1 MHIGVYI
8 FPTAY
13 SIRVD
18 ELARA
23 LEERGFES
31 LFLPEHTHIPTS
43 RLSPW
48 PGGGPIPKEYVH
60 LMDPFVALSFAVAV
74 TTRLRLGTGICL
86 LPEHDPIVVAKT
98 IATLDVLSKGRFE
111 FGIGAGWNAEEMENH
126 GTEFG
131 TRFRVMS
138 DRARALKVIWTEE
151 ESTYHGEFTDFDA
164 IWSYPKPVQR
174 PHPPILIGGESDHTL
189 RRVVDF
195 GDGWLPRAR
204 AIDPVTRLETLRALA
219 ADAGRDPETISVSVF
234 GAQAQAATL
243 DRYAEA
249 GIKRALLQ
257 LPPQDREQVLPLL
270 DTYSRLLR

>member
-8 FPTAY
+8 FPSAY

-31 LFLPEHTHIPTS
+31 LFLPEHTHIPAS

-60 LMDPFVALSFAVAV
+60 LMDPFVALSCAAAV

-151 ESTYHGEFTDFDA
+151 ECTYHGEFTDFDA

-204 AIDPVTRLETLRALA
+204 AIDPVTRLENLRALA
-219 ADAGRDPETISVSVF
+219 AEAGRDPETISVSVF
-234 GAQAQAATL
+234 GAQAQAATFE
-243 DRYAEA
+243 RYAEA

-270 DTYSRLLR
+270 DTYSRLLA

>member
-31 LFLPEHTHIPTS
+31 LFLPEHTHIPAS
-43 RLSPW
+43 RLSHW

-60 LMDPFVALSFAVAV
+60 LMDPFVALSCAAAV
-74 TTRLRLGTGICL
+74 TRRLRLGTGICL

-98 IATLDVLSKGRFE
+98 IATLDVLSMGRFE

-151 ESTYHGEFTDFDA
+151 ESTYHGEFTDFDT

-219 ADAGRDPETISVSVF
+219 AGAGRDPETISVSVF

-243 DRYAEA
+243 ERYAEA

-270 DTYSRLLR
+270 DTYSRFLH